1 MLRLIWSFIYLAVY
15 LIFSIPSL
23 RKAKTISESQLTTI
37 EKDKEIHILPKK
49 WARSFLNSTGSKV
62 KVINK
67 AGLPTGPVVL
77 VSNHEGNFDIPVLIG
92 YVEKPFGLMSKVE
105 VKKVPLIRDW
115 MEVMSCLFV
124 DRKNRR
130 QAVASLKKG
139 VEQLKDGHSL
149 LVFPEGTRSFGK
161 GIGEFKSGSVRIAKD
176 AGVPIVPIVISG
188 TADIFE
194 RQKPAIKP
202 SNVTISILPEITR
215 EEVLSLDPKEL
226 NSILHDK
233 MKEEWERISTSGI

>member
-1 MLRLIWSFIYLAVY
+1 MY
-15 LIFSIPSL
+15 LILSIPSL
-23 RKAKTISESQLTTI
+23 RKAQKVSLSERSTV
-37 EKDKEIHILPKK
+37 EKDQEIHTIPKK
-49 WARSFLNSTGSKV
+49 WARSFLHTTGSSV

-67 AGLPTGPVVL
+67 AGLPNGPVVL

-130 QAVASLKKG
+130 QAVAALKQG
-139 VEQLKDGHSL
+139 VKQLKDGHSL
-149 LVFPEGTRSFGK
+149 LVFPEGTRSLGK

-176 AGVPIVPIVISG
+176 AEVPIVPIVISG
-188 TADIFE
+188 TAAIFE

-202 SNVTISILPEITR
+202 SQVTISILPEITR
-215 EEVLSLDPKEL
+215 DEVISLDQKEL
-226 NSILHDK
+226 NSILHEK